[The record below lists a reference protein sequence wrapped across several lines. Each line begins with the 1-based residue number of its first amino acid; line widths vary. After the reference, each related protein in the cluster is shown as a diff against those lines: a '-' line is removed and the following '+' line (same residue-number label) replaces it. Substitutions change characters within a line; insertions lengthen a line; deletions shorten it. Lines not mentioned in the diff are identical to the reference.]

1 MAPVSRALSV
11 LAAAVLLPAC
21 APEAPVEPVPVST
34 TVVGEGDVVG
44 VQPLEPADR
53 DRRRLDLDQINASI
67 RSATGFGWVDDEGRD
82 RFEQLASTLGKAD
95 YRNNTVEDRSASL
108 VFQKFLGDAA
118 HSVCGKL
125 VQNDSGR
132 PSADRIFFVHA
143 GIDDSVESA
152 PDAVEANIRHLLLRF
167 HSRVVEPG
175 ADELDPWMWLHESAG
190 FVSAN
195 PRLAWNAVCVGLIT
209 HPDFY
214 SY

>member
-1 MAPVSRALSV
+1 MARLVLPV
-11 LAAAVLLPAC
+11 LAFALLLPAC
-21 APEAPVEPVPVST
+21 AAEESSGPVPVTT
-34 TVVGEGDVVG
+34 TVLGEGDVVG
-44 VQPLEPADR
+44 AQPLEPDDR

-67 RSATGFGWVDDEGRD
+67 RAATGFGWVDDDGDD
-82 RFEQLASTLGKAD
+82 RFVQLAATLGKAD

-125 VQNDSGR
+125 VQNDLGR

-143 GIDDSVESA
+143 GVDDLVSTA
-152 PDAVEANIRHLLLRF
+152 PEAVEANIRHLLLRF
-167 HSRVVEPG
+167 HSRVVEVG
-175 ADELDPWMWLHESAG
+175 SDELEPWMWLHESAG